1 MELLTEFCNAR
12 DPGCLEE
19 AANRVEAGE
28 VIAVPTDTVYGLVCR
43 YDLESAILALY
54 AIKGRPPEKALP
66 VLIGEVAQVAAVA
79 RPPIP
84 PLAQRLIRRYWPGPL
99 TLVLPARPGLPSAL
113 VAGGDTVAVRLPD
126 HPFVRDLAR
135 RVGPLASSSA
145 NRSGG
150 SDCRSAREVYEQL
163 AGRIPLIV
171 DGGLTPGGVASTV
184 LDLSG
189 PEPRILREGP
199 IGAEIRTALARLAAQ
214 ETGNN

>member
-1 MELLTEFCNAR
+1 MELLTEFCQAR

-28 VIAVPTDTVYGLVCR
+28 VIAVPTDTIYGLVCR
-43 YDLESAILALY
+43 YDLEKAILDLY
-54 AIKGRPPEKALP
+54 GVKERPAEKALP
-66 VLIGEVAQVAAVA
+66 VLVGEVAQLAAVA
-79 RPPIP
+79 QTPIP
-84 PLAQRLIRRYWPGPL
+84 PLAQRLIRRHWPGPL
-99 TLVLPARPGLPSAL
+99 TLVLLARPGLPPAL
-113 VAGGDTVAVRLPD
+113 TAGGRTVAVRLPD

-150 SDCRSAREVYEQL
+150 SECHSAREVYDQL

-171 DGGLTPGGVASTV
+171 DGGVTPGGQASTV
-184 LDLSG
+184 VDLSG

-199 IGAEIRTALARLAAQ
+199 IGETIRAELAQVASGPQA
-214 ETGNN
+214 